1 MNKFFYIIEYMIRE
15 LRGQDYY
22 KGFLNL
28 LEQLTIVDAD
38 NITYDDFIK
47 HMAKIKST
55 VFVVEDGEG
64 KIIGTM
70 SLLIEEKFIH
80 KLSSVGHI
88 EDVVVDDD
96 YRGKGLGK
104 MLIDYGVKYAK
115 DNGCYKIILN
125 CADKNIAFYEKCGF
139 KSKNVEMSLYL

>member
-1 MNKFFYIIEYMIRE
+1 MNNFFYIIEYMIRE
-15 LRGQDYY
+15 LSEQDYY

-28 LEQLTIVDAD
+28 LEQLTTVDAN

-47 HMAKIKST
+47 HLKKIKSK
-55 VFVVEDGEG
+55 VFVMEDGEG

-70 SLLIEEKFIH
+70 TLLIEEKFIH

-88 EDVVVDDD
+88 EDVVVNDE

-125 CADKNIAFYEKCGF
+125 CAEKNIAFYEKCGF

>member
-1 MNKFFYIIEYMIRE
+1 MIRE
-15 LRGQDYY
+15 LREQDYY

-28 LEQLTIVDAD
+28 LEQLTMVDAD

-47 HMAKIKST
+47 HLAIIKSK
-55 VFVVEDGEG
+55 VFVMEDGEG

-70 SLLIEEKFIH
+70 ALLIEEKFIH

-88 EDVVVDDD
+88 EDVVVDDE

-104 MLIDYGVKYAK
+104 MLIDYGIKYAK

-125 CADKNIAFYEKCGF
+125 CADKNITFYEKCGF

>member
-28 LEQLTIVDAD
+28 LEQLTMVDAD

-47 HMAKIKST
+47 HLAKIKST
-55 VFVVEDGEG
+55 IFVMEDGEG

-70 SLLIEEKFIH
+70 ALLIEEKFIH

-88 EDVVVDDD
+88 EDVVVDDE

-104 MLIDYGVKYAK
+104 MLIDYGIKYAK

-125 CADKNIAFYEKCGF
+125 CADKNITFYEKCGF

>member
-1 MNKFFYIIEYMIRE
+1 MIRE
-15 LRGQDYY
+15 LREQDYY

-28 LEQLTIVDAD
+28 LEQLTMVDAD

-47 HMAKIKST
+47 HLAKIKSK
-55 VFVVEDGEG
+55 VFVMEDGEG

-70 SLLIEEKFIH
+70 ALLIEEKFIH

-88 EDVVVDDD
+88 EDVVVDDE

-104 MLIDYGVKYAK
+104 MLIDYGIKYAK

-125 CADKNIAFYEKCGF
+125 CADKNITFYEKCGF